1 MPFSVYLRCVSRE
14 RLLFLWDVFMLGVA
28 VLNLLL
34 VLFDL
39 TYISL
44 RPRYIQHAPGIAAWY
59 DPYKGIEPHWTTES
73 YQKLA
78 DSLALRWQK
87 SGGTLSE
94 AELAAFGDTL
104 FALSAK
110 ILSERPY
117 ERFGLMAYQEQLKNK
132 VKAFVQTHYGE
143 RLSGTAAFRRFW
155 TLSPTNAALHLDFYR
170 KELHYLLSVNYYRK
184 YDLSGEYVDEFWR
197 LDLPFLV
204 FFWLEFWGAWFVS
217 IRTRR
222 YAYWWMYPVAHWYDV
237 LALIPLRSLRWFR
250 LLRIWSLYVRLNRS
264 RVVNFSNTL
273 VMRFLTQQSRLI
285 AKAISNEVAFQILE
299 QVKRDVAR
307 GDQLKQSAG
316 VLAELRP
323 VVRTLVAGEAGPL
336 VGNLRRNPALLQLV
350 EDSVAEGL
358 ARELPSIPGLPR
370 ERLLPLVRKV
380 ARQTTEKLLTHAEAY
395 LSSEAGQTALESLT
409 DSVLGHVAQRLES
422 PELQAQLQKA
432 IIAVL
437 TRLQT
442 NFRQLPPSVYAA
454 QESL

>member
-1 MPFSVYLRCVSRE
+1 
-14 RLLFLWDVFMLGVA
+14 MLIVA
-28 VLNLLL
+28 VVNLLL

-44 RPRYIQHAPGIAAWY
+44 RPWYIRNAPAVATWY
-59 DPYKGIEPHWTTES
+59 DPYKAIEPHWTTDS

-87 SGGTLSE
+87 SGGTLSPD
-94 AELAAFGDTL
+94 ELAAFGDTL

-143 RLSGTAAFRRFW
+143 KLSGTAAFRRFW
-155 TLSPTNAALHLDFYR
+155 TINPTNAALHLDFYQR
-170 KELHYLLSVNYYRK
+170 ELRYLLSVNYYRK
-184 YDLSGEYVDEFWR
+184 YDLSGEYVDDFWR

-204 FFWLEFWGAWFVS
+204 FFWLEFWGAWLVS
-217 IRTRR
+217 IRLRR

-264 RVVNFSNTL
+264 QVVNFSNTL

-285 AKAISNEVAFQILE
+285 AKAISNEVAFQVLE
-299 QVKRDVAR
+299 QVKRDMVR
-307 GDQLKQSAG
+307 GEQLRQSVG
-316 VLAELRP
+316 ILQELRP
-323 VVRTLVAGEAGPL
+323 VARTLVAGEVGPL
-336 VGNLRRNPALLQLV
+336 VGALRQNPAFLKLV

-358 ARELPSIPGLPR
+358 SRELPSLPGLSR
-370 ERLLPLVRKV
+370 ERLLLLVRKA
-380 ARQTTEKLLTHAEAY
+380 ARQTAEKLLTHAEAY
-395 LSSEAGQTALESLT
+395 LSSEAGQAALESLT
-409 DSVLGHVAQRLES
+409 DSVLVHLAQRMEA

-432 IIAVL
+432 LIAVL
-437 TRLQT
+437 TRLQG
-442 NFRQLPPSVYAA
+442 NFRQLPPTISPA
-454 QESL
+454 Q